1 MSFST
6 QTRRVN
12 LAPTERVVSA
22 DLLATA
28 VTCIADLL
36 GHIEGIGR
44 NGGRV
49 MQSDERISVDCARKV
64 MRLLIGD
71 DT

>member
-1 MSFST
+1 MIFT
-6 QTRRVN
+6 NATRRIN
-12 LAPTERVVSA
+12 LHPTDRVVSA

-28 VTCIADLL
+28 ITCIADLI
-36 GHIEGIGR
+36 GHIEGSGR

-71 DT
+71 ET